1 MKNKMIYFLISF
13 AVIFGIH
20 GCQDEKTEDT
30 ARVQLRLVDASGPY
44 KKVNVEIID
53 IQYKGAEE
61 DAWTSFNPA
70 EGYPIKVDLTK
81 LIAGNDLLLADE
93 IVPAGIF
100 GQIRL
105 VLSENNTLVLNDS
118 PDVEIPMDTPS
129 AQQSGLKLKL
139 NEELEP
145 GFSYT
150 FILDWDVQKSIVKA
164 GNSGKYNLKPVIR
177 VNAKVNS
184 GSVSGIVKGE
194 SLEVGVT
201 ESSPLEGV
209 VVAIYNTDNEYVTE
223 TSTDMAGTFLIQGL
237 QPGDYKIII
246 DEPAYQ
252 TYTTTDLITVKAGE
266 VSNLGTL
273 LLKVPE
279 EI

>member
-1 MKNKMIYFLISF
+1 
-13 AVIFGIH
+13 
-20 GCQDEKTEDT
+20 
-30 ARVQLRLVDASGPY
+30 
-44 KKVNVEIID
+44 
-53 IQYKGAEE
+53 
-61 DAWTSFNPA
+61 
-70 EGYPIKVDLTK
+70 
-81 LIAGNDLLLADE
+81 
-93 IVPAGIF
+93 
-100 GQIRL
+100 
-105 VLSENNTLVLNDS
+105 
-118 PDVEIPMDTPS
+118 
-129 AQQSGLKLKL
+129 
-139 NEELEP
+139 
-145 GFSYT
+145 
-150 FILDWDVQKSIVKA
+150 
-164 GNSGKYNLKPVIR
+164 
-177 VNAKVNS
+177 
-184 GSVSGIVKGE
+184 VKGE